1 MKAVLKHVGTP
12 SCDFT
17 PKTYQPIDYQSTA
30 ILLDLEIGELNKDGA
45 DYFQLFVCTPEWL
58 CKNHWQPEII
68 RHMLIV
74 RKYNY
79 DEIVKTINEYI
90 DKCSDEN
97 WEEIAN
103 KLSRYFA
110 WEFEDYQP

>member
-1 MKAVLKHVGTP
+1 MSK
-12 SCDFT
+12 
-17 PKTYQPIDYQSTA
+17 
-30 ILLDLEIGELNKDGA
+30 ILLVAINA
-45 DYFQLFVCTPEWL
+45 CY
-58 CKNHWQPEII
+58 NHTN
-68 RHMLIV
+68 LAV
-74 RKYNY
+74 R
-79 DEIVKTINEYI
+79 TINEYI